1 MSLSAHLRRART
13 WIAAVLAALL
23 VTATIS
29 WTRESSIVLAD
40 EQGMPASDAYV
51 RFHYEADVLNFVDSL
66 SQVTRGSA
74 IVRADADG
82 SVTIPF
88 SLHFRTPFLF
98 SMPPSLYID
107 CIMVPRL
114 HNSFGPVGK
123 YTTSRPNVFTT
134 HGGWRHL
141 TVFDLTDDPERW
153 VASLRNLH
161 GCISDTIS
169 WVGSRAPAAPGDTV
183 TLEYARELIGH
194 LRRDYAAF
202 LERYGERPLARR
214 PSPPE
219 GQSESERNV
228 WQAEVDAQLVRE
240 PRWGQYV
247 RMWRQE
253 LKTLD
258 QWEASLK

>member
-1 MSLSAHLRRART
+1 MSLSAHPRRART

-23 VTATIS
+23 VTTTTS
-29 WTRESSIVLAD
+29 WTRESSIVLTD
-40 EQGMPASDAYV
+40 EQGTPASDAYV
-51 RFHYEADVLNFVDSL
+51 RYYYEADILNFVDSL
-66 SQVTRGSA
+66 SRVTRGSA
-74 IVRADADG
+74 IVRADAEG

-88 SLHFRTPFLF
+88 SLHFRNPLRF

-107 CIMVPRL
+107 CIIVPRL
-114 HNSFGPVGK
+114 HNTFGPVGK
-123 YTTSRPNVFTT
+123 YSTSRPGIVTIDAE
-134 HGGWRHL
+134 RHHI
-141 TVFDLTDDPERW
+141 TVFDQSDDPERW
-153 VASLRNLH
+153 VANLRNMH

-169 WVGSRAPAAPGDTV
+169 RVGSRAPAAPGDTV
-183 TLEYARELIGH
+183 TLGYARELIGH

-202 LERYGERPLARR
+202 LERYGEIPLVRR

-219 GQSESERNV
+219 GQSESERKV
-228 WQAEVDAQLVRE
+228 WQAEADAPLARE